1 MTAAADETPESPE
14 QRLARW
20 TAADAAIGLAA
31 ENEQLRVQLS
41 EAETEIADLRV
52 RLQQLTT
59 RVGQAEAANVVA
71 AQTIAERLYRRARA
85 VAGRLRR

>member
-1 MTAAADETPESPE
+1 VTPDADETPESPE

-31 ENEQLRVQLS
+31 ENEQLRVQLT
-41 EAETEIADLRV
+41 EAEAEIADLRV

-59 RVGQAEAANVVA
+59 RVGQAQADNVVA
-71 AQTIAERLYRRARA
+71 ARMIAARLYRRARA